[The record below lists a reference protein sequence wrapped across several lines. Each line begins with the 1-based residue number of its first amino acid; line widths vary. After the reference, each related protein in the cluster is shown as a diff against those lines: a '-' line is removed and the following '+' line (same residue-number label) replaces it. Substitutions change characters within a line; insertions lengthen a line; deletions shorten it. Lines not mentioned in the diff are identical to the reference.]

1 MIAYMPPPTAP
12 LPLTT
17 PLPPLPTVEDAGNKT
32 IQATGKRM
40 KVVVVEAGCVYAW
53 LLSLLFLN
61 CAQQAS
67 YKLGL
72 TSYYNN
78 WQF

>member
-1 MIAYMPPPTAP
+1 MPPPTAP

-40 KVVVVEAGCVYAW
+40 KVVVVDAGCW
-53 LLSLLFLN
+53 EELR
-61 CAQQAS
+61 
-67 YKLGL
+67 
-72 TSYYNN
+72 
-78 WQF
+78 W